1 MILSV
6 FLYAYVLPL
15 VLVASIS
22 SVLFFLGLAVGK
34 EIVSVDAYVSCL
46 FFACYPLDNI
56 VVASLGSFL
65 YRVFV
70 LRRVPTLVYS
80 ARISVLKYQ

>member
-56 VVASLGSFL
+56 VVAVCLVAFFIGFL
-65 YRVFV
+65 FYVVF
-70 LRRVPTLVYS
+70 LLLSTLLEY
-80 ARISVLKYQ
+80 LF